1 VYYEYDPWTPLP
13 PKPSDEWTRFVC
25 ISDTQSHVFKIP
37 DGDVLLHSGDLMNPG
52 TGAEFEKTMKWLY
65 GLPHRFK
72 IIIAGNHDLALHE
85 EWYEEEHQK
94 WVFDSFLLRIPSVR
108 LNLWKEKD
116 QDSEHQFQVRSG
128 GKMWMTNGSP
138 VTLQNFSKFAK
149 TEILLTHGPAHQIF
163 DRIVRGDEIGCEA
176 LRTRISELRPRL
188 HLAGHI
194 HEAHG
199 AYVHTWDPSSN
210 FEPPEVQNDH
220 AFLENSQDLPSGV
233 PDDAERTL
241 FINAAN
247 WPMGVNAR
255 RNGVQ
260 SAFGG
265 PGFQAVVVDMKE

>member
-1 VYYEYDPWTPLP
+1 
-13 PKPSDEWTRFVC
+13 
-25 ISDTQSHVFKIP
+25 
-37 DGDVLLHSGDLMNPG
+37 M
-52 TGAEFEKTMKWLY
+52 
-65 GLPHRFK
+65 
-72 IIIAGNHDLALHE
+72 
-85 EWYEEEHQK
+85 
-94 WVFDSFLLRIPSVR
+94 FLL
-108 LNLWKEKD
+108 
-116 QDSEHQFQVRSG
+116 
-128 GKMWMTNGSP
+128 
-138 VTLQNFSKFAK
+138 
-149 TEILLTHGPAHQIF
+149 ILRLTHGPAHQIF
-163 DRIVRGDEIGCEA
+163 DRIVRGDEVGCEA

-247 WPMGVNAR
+247 WPMEVNAR

-265 PGFQAVVVDMKE
+265 PGFQAVVVDMKEWSPTIHSQAPFLFLVEYWRELLSSLLFSSEESTENLLHRNNRMRRKSFVGLILMHQLSQCAVCWRVTTSVPSCPSFEVSVTWVCKLYTLATELKPTDPKKAMLVHLLPKSLDRHGTNIML